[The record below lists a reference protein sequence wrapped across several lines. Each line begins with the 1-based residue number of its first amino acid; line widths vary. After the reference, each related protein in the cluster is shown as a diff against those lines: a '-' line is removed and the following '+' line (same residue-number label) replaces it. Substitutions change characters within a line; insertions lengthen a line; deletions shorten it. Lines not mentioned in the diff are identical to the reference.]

1 MQNKLATSIG
11 VFGVVLCIAAGL
23 RPAAQTEPAL
33 NVVFIDVEGGQA
45 TLFVSPSGE
54 SMLVDAGYP
63 GFSDRDA
70 DRIAAEAKRAG
81 VSRIDYMVVTHYHR
95 DHVGGVPALAAR
107 IPIRTFVDHGAS
119 VEKGEQPDALFNAY
133 LAFRQKGRHLPVRPA
148 DRIPIAGI
156 DVRVVASDGELIT
169 KPMLAGGGAN
179 PLCKDFVRK
188 DDDPTENAR
197 SVGIVVNYGGFRLID
212 LGDLTWNK
220 EHGLVCPN
228 NLIGPVDVYLTT
240 HHGLSS
246 SGPTVLVHALRPR
259 VAIMNNG
266 ATKGGS
272 PEAWRVV
279 RSSPGIEDFWQL
291 HYAVD
296 AGSEHNAAA
305 PFIANQDETT
315 AHAIRLTAY
324 QDGRF
329 VVTND
334 GNRRSKTYVRR

>member
-1 MQNKLATSIG
+1 MLGNVAISIG
-11 VFGVVLCIAAGL
+11 VVTAVLSLVCGP

-45 TLFVSPSGE
+45 TLIVSPRGE

-63 GFSDRDA
+63 GFDDRDA

-81 VSRIDYMVVTHYHR
+81 ASRIDYLVVTHYHR
-95 DHVGGVPALAAR
+95 DHVGGVPAVAAR
-107 IPIRTFVDHGAS
+107 LPIRTFVDHGAS
-119 VEKGEQPDALFNAY
+119 VEQGEQPDALFNAY
-133 LAFRQKGRHLPVRPA
+133 AAVRQKGQHLRVRA
-148 DRIPIAGI
+148 GDRIPIAGI
-156 DVRVVASDGELIT
+156 DVRVVSSDGELIT

-197 SVGIVVNYGGFRLID
+197 SVGIVVNFGAFRLID

-220 EHGLVCPN
+220 EYGLVCPN

-246 SGPTVLVHALRPR
+246 SGPAVLVHALKPR

-272 PEAWRVV
+272 PEAWRAV
-279 RSSPGIEDFWQL
+279 RSSPGLEDFWQL

-296 AGSEHNAAA
+296 AGSGHNADA
-305 PFIANQDETT
+305 PFIANHDETT

-334 GNRRSKTYVRR
+334 GNSQSKNYARR

>member
-1 MQNKLATSIG
+1 MSIG
-11 VFGVVLCIAAGL
+11 VATAVLLSVVLGL
-23 RPAAQTEPAL
+23 ASAAQTDPAL

-54 SMLVDAGYP
+54 SMLVDAGYQ
-63 GFSDRDA
+63 GFDDRDA
-70 DRIAAEAKRAG
+70 ARIAAEAKRAG

-133 LAFRQKGRHLPVRPA
+133 VAVRQKARHLTARA
-148 DRIPIAGI
+148 GDRIPIARV

-169 KPMLAGGGAN
+169 KPLLAGGGAN

-188 DDDPTENAR
+188 DDDPSENAR
-197 SVGIVVNYGGFRLID
+197 SVGIVVTFGGFRLID

-220 EHGLVCPN
+220 EYGLACPD
-228 NLIGPVDVYLTT
+228 NLIGPVEAYLTT
-240 HHGLSS
+240 HHGLAS
-246 SGPTVLVHALRPR
+246 SGSAVLVHALRPR

-266 ATKGGS
+266 ATKGGT
-272 PEAWRVV
+272 PEAWRAV
-279 RSSPGIEDFWQL
+279 RSSPGLEDFWQL
-291 HYAVD
+291 HYTVG
-296 AGSEHNAAA
+296 AGSDHNVPA

-334 GNRRSKTYVRR
+334 GNKRSKNYAKR

>member
-1 MQNKLATSIG
+1 MPNKLATPIG
-11 VFGVVLCIAAGL
+11 ALVMLLCVASGL
-23 RPAAQTEPAL
+23 QRAAQTDPAL

-45 TLFVSPSGE
+45 TLFVAPGGE

-63 GFSDRDA
+63 GFGDRDA
-70 DRIAAEAKRAG
+70 DRIAAAAKQAG

-133 LAFRQKGRHLPVRPA
+133 VAVRQKGRHLTVRPG
-148 DRIPIAGI
+148 DRIPIGGV
-156 DVRVVASDGELIT
+156 DVRVVASGGELIA

-179 PLCKDFVRK
+179 PLCKEFVRK

-220 EHGLVCPN
+220 EHGLACPD

-240 HHGLSS
+240 HHGLAS
-246 SGPTVLVHALRPR
+246 SGPSVLVHALKPR

-279 RSSPGIEDFWQL
+279 RSSPGLEDFWQL
-291 HYAVD
+291 HYAAD
-296 AGSEHNAAA
+296 AGPEHNAAA
-305 PFIANQDETT
+305 PFVANQDETT

-334 GNRRSKTYVRR
+334 ANRQSKTYIKR

>member
-1 MQNKLATSIG
+1 MPNNVTAWLGA
-11 VFGVVLCIAAGL
+11 VAVLLCAAADL
-23 RPAAQTEPAL
+23 QPSAQTDPAL

-63 GFSDRDA
+63 GFNDRDA

-133 LAFRQKGRHLPVRPA
+133 IAVRQKGRHLAVRA
-148 DRIPIAGI
+148 GDRIPIAGV

-169 KPMLAGGGAN
+169 KRLLAGGGAN

-197 SVGIVVNYGGFRLID
+197 SVGIVVTFGGFRLID

-220 EHGLVCPN
+220 EYGLACPN

-246 SGPTVLVHALRPR
+246 SGLPVLVHALKPR

-272 PEAWRVV
+272 PEAWRAV
-279 RSSPGIEDFWQL
+279 RSSPGLEDFWQL
-291 HYAVD
+291 HYAAD
-296 AGSEHNAAA
+296 AGSEHNVPP